1 MPALQAMNKE
11 KKTSLIKGY
20 SDVLKFKSKP
30 TFGITLGQSPWS
42 TVVFATQLHAE
53 ISRKKSLVHIKIIL
67 KVN

>member
-30 TFGITLGQSPWS
+30 TFGITLG
-42 TVVFATQLHAE
+42 
-53 ISRKKSLVHIKIIL
+53 
-67 KVN
+67 